1 VPTIAPPHIS
11 VNKLAEFNEAKGA
24 RQRAILRD
32 QKYPDGFKGMYHREA
47 AEAISLYLASHMEDS
62 SHIDRAITLL
72 EQRKPEKIGTQRRVA
87 ANLDAL
93 ESFSMLLDKIEA
105 RIKDVD
111 LILGDQ
117 FSTRRLTMQGVDINV
132 RPELLASRP
141 GRTGPLCGAIKLHFP
156 TTFPLNKDT
165 AGIVSAVTQEWCKR
179 YTPDKGSVAGA
190 LCFVID
196 IGSQEVYDGVTSTV
210 ARMREVDADCQNI
223 AALWP
228 TI

>member
-1 VPTIAPPHIS
+1 MPKATTPHIS

-32 QKYPDGFKGMYHREA
+32 QKYPDGFKGLYHREA
-47 AEAISLYLASHMEDS
+47 AEAISLYLASHMEDLKP
-62 SHIDRAITLL
+62 IDRAITLL
-72 EQRKPEKIGTQRRVA
+72 EQKKPEKIGAQRRVA

-111 LILGDQ
+111 LTLGDQ
-117 FSTRRLTMQGVDINV
+117 FSTQRLTLHGVDINV
-132 RPELLASRP
+132 RPELLACRA
-141 GRTGPLCGAIKLHFP
+141 GKTTPLCGAIKLHFP
-156 TTFPLNKDT
+156 TTFPLNKNT
-165 AGIVSAVTQEWCKR
+165 AGLVSAVTQEWCKH
-179 YTPDKGSVAGA
+179 YTPEKGSISGA

-210 ARMREVDADCQNI
+210 ARMKEVDADCQNI